1 MILSPLYPQE
11 GNWPWAELGFG
22 VRDGTHA
29 ADRTNGRSPC
39 KDRAFF
45 FHSFFFVRAPFY
57 RNPAR
62 AGGDIKYYLSS
73 GDLKLDFGNEETDNN
88 KETFSF
94 VTGVSNYS
102 ADVTS
107 CRFNSRV

>member
-1 MILSPLYPQE
+1 M
-11 GNWPWAELGFG
+11 
-22 VRDGTHA
+22 
-29 ADRTNGRSPC
+29 
-39 KDRAFF
+39 
-45 FHSFFFVRAPFY
+45 
-57 RNPAR
+57 
-62 AGGDIKYYLSS
+62 IKYYLNLSS